1 MDRTATLPV
10 GGLSYVQGHTTLH
23 LINKTVGQC
32 LDTTAQRVPD
42 REALVVHHENIRL
55 TFAQLK
61 EEVGPDFEPSKWAG
75 AGPQAALAGWSSKG
89 GA

>member
-1 MDRTATLPV
+1 MDCTATLPI
-10 GGLSYVQGHTTLH
+10 GGLSHVQGHSTLH

-32 LDTTAQRVPD
+32 LNATAQRVPD

-89 GA
+89 DA